1 MAPEIR
7 FQSLKG
13 TDTFKKML
21 SSQKFNSNFFTI
33 YFDKRNEKNKNN
45 DIAISFVSAKKL
57 GTAVKRNRIKRR
69 LKMAAL
75 KAIRELNNFN
85 KSYQYAVFAKSKVYD
100 ANFENLVEE
109 FKNKLGLINNVKK
122 N

>member
-1 MAPEIR
+1 
-7 FQSLKG
+7 
-13 TDTFKKML
+13 ML

-57 GTAVKRNRIKRR
+57 GKAVKRNRIKRR

-85 KSYQYAVFAKSKVYD
+85 NSYQYAVFAKSKVYH